1 AKSYLH
7 RVGRTA
13 RAGRTGTA
21 VTIVTRDDGKE
32 YLELESKLL
41 PPLTGSRERRCIPRW
56 PHPIPPEKSEKSKD
70 GAVVGMET
78 RRRLVGEAWSR
89 AAKAMREEVAKRAME
104 HQTDLDGNS
113 SDSSVSEIDSNA
125 DDDFDYFETEGS
137 SNQHWASGAAGIA
150 AYREAKR
157 RIKLQK
163 FAKLGDGESG
173 GEEAEDSDEEKM
185 ATDSEDDEE
194 RGNLRFDQPIK
205 ERRAKKRKAVVAA
218 D

>member
-1 AKSYLH
+1 
-7 RVGRTA
+7 
-13 RAGRTGTA
+13 
-21 VTIVTRDDGKE
+21 
-32 YLELESKLL
+32 
-41 PPLTGSRERRCIPRW
+41 
-56 PHPIPPEKSEKSKD
+56 
-70 GAVVGMET
+70 
-78 RRRLVGEAWSR
+78 
-89 AAKAMREEVAKRAME
+89 MREEVAKRAME

-218 D
+218 DKNRKKKQRTGAF